1 MATGNQLAWQNMQ
14 SKIMAMGGVPA
25 VVIGEPRREAQSGL
39 VALIPLQGEVDETV
53 LNAPREI
60 HRISITMYRKWLE
73 DPEEETEFEL
83 DKFRAEILE
92 DIFGNFTLGGKVSH
106 VLPAETDWNY
116 DEVEVGSTLYRVINI
131 IVSYRI
137 DENATFAA

>member
-1 MATGNQLAWQNMQ
+1 MATGNQLAWENMQ

-53 LNAPREI
+53 LDAPREI

-116 DEVEVGSTLYRVINI
+116 DEAEVGNTLYRVINI

>member
-1 MATGNQLAWQNMQ
+1 MATGNKLAWENMQ
-14 SKIMAMGGVPA
+14 SKIMAMGGVPI
-25 VVIGEPRREAQSGL
+25 VVIGEPRKDVQSGM
-39 VALIPLQGEVDETV
+39 VALIPLEGEVDVVV
-53 LNAPREI
+53 LSQPREV
-60 HRISITMYRKWLE
+60 HRINIRMYRNWLE
-73 DPEEETEFEL
+73 DPQEETEFEL

-116 DEVEVGSTLYRVINI
+116 DEAEVGSTLYRVINI

>member
-53 LNAPREI
+53 LSAPREI

-116 DEVEVGSTLYRVINI
+116 DEAEVGNTLYRVINI

>member
-1 MATGNQLAWQNMQ
+1 MAAGNQLAWQNMQ

-116 DEVEVGSTLYRVINI
+116 DEAEVGSTLYRVINI